1 MEKPLVSILIP
12 AYNAQEWLGDTLR
25 SAIGQTWERKE
36 IIVVDDGSRDETLA
50 IARQFQSNQVKI
62 VTQENQGAAA
72 ARNKCLSLSQGDY
85 IQWLDS
91 DDLLAPDKISSQQMA
106 IQNLGIGKRTLL
118 SAEWAWFLYRPDRAQ
133 FTPTALWCDLSTV
146 EWLARKLEQNLFM
159 QTATWMV
166 SRELTEAAGPWN
178 TLLLGD
184 DDGEYFCRVL
194 VESNGVRFVP
204 GSKVYYRMAGPNS
217 LSYVGHSERK
227 MVAQWKSME
236 LHIRY
241 IRGLE
246 DSERVRAACLRYLQ
260 NWLPFFYPSSPEL
273 VAKAQAMAG
282 ALGGRLE
289 EPQLPWKYSWLR
301 TLFGWNVAKRAQ
313 VGLPA
318 AKLAML
324 RSWDRAMFR
333 MERRPVSAATRTAL

>member
-1 MEKPLVSILIP
+1 M
-12 AYNAQEWLGDTLR
+12 EWLL
-25 SAIGQTWERKE
+25 
-36 IIVVDDGSRDETLA
+36 
-50 IARQFQSNQVKI
+50 
-62 VTQENQGAAA
+62 
-72 ARNKCLSLSQGDY
+72 
-85 IQWLDS
+85 
-91 DDLLAPDKISSQQMA
+91 
-106 IQNLGIGKRTLL
+106 
-118 SAEWAWFLYRPDRAQ
+118 
-133 FTPTALWCDLSTV
+133 
-146 EWLARKLEQNLFM
+146 RKLGENLHTQN
-159 QTATWMV
+159 ATWLV
-166 SRELTEAAGPWN
+166 SRELAEAAGPWDEN
-178 TLLLGD
+178 LQYD
-184 DDGEYFCRVL
+184 QDGEYFCRVL
-194 VESNGVRFVP
+194 LASEGIRFVP
-204 GSKVYYRMAGPNS
+204 GAKVYYRQTGSNS
-217 LSYVGHSERK
+217 LSYIGRCQRK

-333 MERRPVSAATRTAL
+333 MERRPVSAATRTAI